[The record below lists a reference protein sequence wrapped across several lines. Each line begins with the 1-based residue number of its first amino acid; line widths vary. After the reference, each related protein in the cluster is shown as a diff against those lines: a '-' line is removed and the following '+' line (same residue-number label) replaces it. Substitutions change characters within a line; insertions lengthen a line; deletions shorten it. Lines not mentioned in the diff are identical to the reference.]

1 MRQSTPISR
10 LVRTV
15 PSILADMERQK
26 IQASVLETRMEVI
39 MPFIREQLDAGG
51 KVRFSPYGISMLP
64 MLRQGID
71 TVTLSPVPERL
82 KKYDLPVYRRKSGQY
97 VMHRVVAVKEDHY
110 VCLGDNTLKFEHIYP
125 EQMIGVVSAFKRGS
139 KRIEVDN
146 PGYQLYC
153 RLWRPTRPLR
163 LLIYQIKR
171 IAKKVLGI
179 LR

>member
-1 MRQSTPISR
+1 MDLSNKR
-10 LVRTV
+10 LIGEEELM
-15 PSILADMERQK
+15 PLIEAQLA
-26 IQASVLETRMEVI
+26 
-39 MPFIREQLDAGG
+39 AGQ
-51 KVRFSPYGISMLP
+51 KVRYLPFRGVSMLP
-64 MLRQGID
+64 MLRQGKD
-71 TVTLSPVPERL
+71 AVELSPMPERL

-139 KRIEVDN
+139 KRIEVDS

-163 LLIYQIKR
+163 LLIYQMKR

>member
-1 MRQSTPISR
+1 MDLSNKR
-10 LVRTV
+10 LIGEEELM
-15 PSILADMERQK
+15 PLIEAQLA
-26 IQASVLETRMEVI
+26 
-39 MPFIREQLDAGG
+39 AGQ
-51 KVRFSPYGISMLP
+51 KVRYLPFRGVSMLP
-64 MLRQGID
+64 MLRQGKD
-71 TVTLSPVPERL
+71 AVELSPMPERL

-110 VCLGDNTLKFEHIYP
+110 ICLGDNTLKFEHIYP